1 MKLLAKTSLYYLILS
16 IPILILSGFICF
28 HVITSEVKESNDEL
42 LLNRKVQVE
51 QYLKNNDTIS
61 LLLITKSKEAQIKK
75 IQRSNFKNGAK
86 NMFSDTLIFDKA
98 ENELADNR
106 MITSII
112 KTRNSFYQIKIWR
125 STLEYEEL
133 IEGIFYLLVTIL
145 FFLFLISMLIN
156 FWISKTLW
164 RPFYST
170 INNLENF
177 RASDI
182 KVPDFEKTTVN
193 EFETLN
199 SSLNQMM
206 DKMIVDYNGQK
217 KFTENASH
225 EIQTPLAVIKTKID
239 LLIQSENLKENEMKL
254 IGSIDDACSR
264 LIRLNKSLL
273 LLTKIENRQFKTTE
287 KVSVEKMIDQSLVL
301 FEEHIKA
308 NNINVFKN
316 IEEDFLIS
324 MSVDLCLVLIN
335 NLTQNAI
342 RHNNENGSISIF
354 IKNNCVSIHNTGHKE
369 ALNTALIFK
378 RFQKKSA
385 SHLSIGLGLA
395 IANEIADVSGLSLA
409 YKFVSH
415 DHCFT
420 LTIK

>member
-1 MKLLAKTSLYYLILS
+1 MKLLAKTSLYYLIFS

-28 HVITSEVKESNDEL
+28 HVITHEVRESNDEL
-42 LLNRKVQVE
+42 LVNRKLQVE

-61 LLLITKSKEAQIKK
+61 LLLLTKSNEAQINKVSH
-75 IQRSNFKNGAK
+75 SNFKNGTET
-86 NMFSDTLIFDKA
+86 MFSDTLILDKT

-112 KTRNSFYQIKIWR
+112 KSGNSFYQIKIWR

-156 FWISKTLW
+156 FWVSKTLW

-170 INNLENF
+170 VDNLKNF
-177 RASDI
+177 RASDN
-182 KVPDFEKTTVN
+182 KVQDFEKTTVY

-199 SSLNQMM
+199 NSLNQMM
-206 DKMIVDYNGQK
+206 DKMIVDYNSQK

-254 IGSIDDACSR
+254 IASIDDACSR

-287 KVSVEKMIDQSLVL
+287 KVSVEKMIEQSLVL

-308 NNINVFKN
+308 NNISVFKN
-316 IEEDFLIS
+316 IEADFLIN
-324 MSVDLCLVLIN
+324 MNVDLCSVLIN
-335 NLTQNAI
+335 NLIQNAI
-342 RHNNENGSISIF
+342 RHNNENGSITIF
-354 IKNNCVSIHNTGHKE
+354 IKNNSLSIHNTGQEE
-369 ALNTALIFK
+369 ALNAALLFK
-378 RFQKKSA
+378 RFQKNST

-395 IANEIADVSGLSLA
+395 IANEIAEVSGLSLT
-409 YKFVSH
+409 YEFVTNT
-415 DHCFT
+415 HCFI
-420 LTIK
+420 LVDK

>member
-1 MKLLAKTSLYYLILS
+1 MKLLAKTSLYYLIFS

-28 HVITSEVKESNDEL
+28 HVITREVKESNDEL

-51 QYLKNNDTIS
+51 QYLKNYDTIS
-61 LLLITKSKEAQIKK
+61 LLLITKSKEAQINKVPY
-75 IQRSNFKNGAK
+75 SNFKNGIET
-86 NMFSDTLIFDKA
+86 MFSDTLIFDKA

-112 KTRNSFYQIKIWR
+112 KTGNSFYQIKIWR

-145 FFLFLISMLIN
+145 FFLFLISMFIN

-164 RPFYST
+164 KPFYST
-170 INNLENF
+170 IENLKKF
-177 RASDI
+177 RASDNE
-182 KVPDFEKTTVN
+182 VPNFEKTTVN
-193 EFETLN
+193 EFSVLN
-199 SSLNQMM
+199 NSLSQMM
-206 DKMIVDYNGQK
+206 DKMIVDYNSQK

-287 KVSVEKMIDQSLVL
+287 KVSIEKMIDQSLVL

-308 NNINVFKN
+308 NNITVNKTV
-316 IEEDFLIS
+316 EDNFFIN
-324 MSVDLCLVLIN
+324 MNVDLCSVLIN
-335 NLTQNAI
+335 NLIQNAI
-342 RHNNENGSISIF
+342 RHNNENGSISIL
-354 IKNNCVSIHNTGHKE
+354 IKDNSLSIHNTGKE
-369 ALNTALIFK
+369 EPLNSALLFK
-378 RFQKKSA
+378 RFQKDST

-395 IANEIADVSGLSLA
+395 IANEIAEVSGLSLT
-409 YKFVSH
+409 YKFVSRT
-415 DHCFT
+415 HCFSFA
-420 LTIK
+420 IK

>member
-1 MKLLAKTSLYYLILS
+1 MKLLAKTSLYYLIFS
-16 IPILILSGFICF
+16 IPILILSGFISF

-51 QYLKNNDTIS
+51 QYLKNSDSIS
-61 LLLITKSKEAQIKK
+61 LLLLTKGKEAQINTV
-75 IQRSNFKNGAK
+75 RYSNFKNGTEIQ
-86 NMFSDTLIFDKA
+86 FSDTLIFDKA

-112 KTRNSFYQIKIWR
+112 KKGNSFYQIKIWR

-133 IEGIFYLLVTIL
+133 IEGIFYLLLTVL
-145 FFLFLISMLIN
+145 FFLFLISMLIS
-156 FWISKTLW
+156 FWVSKTLW

-170 INNLENF
+170 INDLKKF
-177 RASDI
+177 RASDN
-182 KVPDFEKTTVN
+182 KVPDFEKTTIN

-199 SSLNQMM
+199 TSLNQMM
-206 DKMIVDYNGQK
+206 DKMIVDYNSQK

-239 LLIQSENLKENEMKL
+239 LLIQSKNLKEEEMKL

-287 KVSVEKMIDQSLVL
+287 KVSVENMINQSLVL
-301 FEEHIKA
+301 FEDHITA
-308 NNINVFKN
+308 NTITVNKNV
-316 IEEDFLIS
+316 EGDFFTN
-324 MSVDLCLVLIN
+324 MNVDLCSVLIN
-335 NLTQNAI
+335 NLIQNAI

-354 IKNNCVSIHNTGHKE
+354 IKSNSLSIHNTGRQE
-369 ALNTALIFK
+369 PLNTTLLFK
-378 RFQKKSA
+378 RFQKNSA

-395 IANEIADVSGLSLA
+395 IANEIAEVSGLSLA
-409 YKFVSH
+409 YTFVNQA
-415 DHCFT
+415 HCFV
-420 LTIK
+420 LTNK